1 MCKTPSTEF
10 DVQSTF
16 HRIRASSTRHARDSD
31 LKTLHPCFNSLRILI
46 LIQEPYVLQIAE
58 VAGDKHRRR
67 SLGGDLGKLEVSGIR
82 RLCIINS
89 LRFDNPHND
98 KGIIPDKEF
107 REKSIILKLLQFPIS
122 TGIAPKRP
130 FYHSSNCCSFLSFP
144 SSHGIEPKRLFL

>member
-16 HRIRASSTRHARDSD
+16 HRIRASNTRHARDSD
-31 LKTLHPCFNSLRILI
+31 LKNLHPCFNSLRILI

-58 VAGDKHRRR
+58 VAGDNHRRR

-89 LRFDNPHND
+89 SRFDNPHND

-107 REKSIILKLLQFPIS
+107 REKSIILKLL
-122 TGIAPKRP
+122 
-130 FYHSSNCCSFLSFP
+130 
-144 SSHGIEPKRLFL
+144 